1 MWKSVT
7 QSTKV
12 RTQDLAEIIHHRN
25 HLARSLDEAWRECIN
40 NKHRSDIRNITHQ
53 KSIAS
58 LNTDLEKRT
67 KDFEELSECTEQL
80 IEETRSMQSVINQRS
95 RDITHI
101 TSQLNDKTT
110 HAKQM
115 SNYAAELQ
123 GEVASATKT
132 LEAQQ
137 ALLDEMKRSR
147 SEDVLSQERDDAQ
160 RAVIHLTSLISGQV
174 ASIERVMA
182 SLLSQ
187 TRPNS
192 QTDQNRKDSARR
204 SYTRS
209 PSPQISPAPFST
221 PAALKR
227 MPSRRN
233 TGTVDHASSNN
244 NNDKSNKR
252 FSQLISE
259 SDTFDEK
266 IRIVTDTVRKINNQC
281 FQAIEDLASRR
292 ETKGGEESSSSTAE
306 ISDGE
311 LPAFLSRTPELDS
324 RADTRQSGSL
334 ADVQEVEDG
343 RDAVWVQSII
353 EEMDSEV
360 EGEQFVD
367 AAQVVEKKD
376 GPQTLES
383 MGLKNENLVT
393 G

>member
-1 MWKSVT
+1 M
-7 QSTKV
+7 
-12 RTQDLAEIIHHRN
+12 
-25 HLARSLDEAWRECIN
+25 
-40 NKHRSDIRNITHQ
+40 RNIAHQ

-95 RDITHI
+95 RDITRI
-101 TSQLNDKTT
+101 TTQLNDKTT

-115 SNYAAELQ
+115 SNHAAELQ
-123 GEVASATKT
+123 GELASATKT

-147 SEDVLSQERDDAQ
+147 SEDILSQERDDAQ

-182 SLLSQ
+182 SLLSP

-192 QTDQNRKDSARR
+192 QADHHRKDSARR

-209 PSPQISPAPFST
+209 PSPQISPVPFST
-221 PAALKR
+221 PALKR

-233 TGTVDHASSNN
+233 TVTVDLASPNT
-244 NNDKSNKR
+244 DKPNKR
-252 FSQLISE
+252 FSQMISE
-259 SDTFDEK
+259 SDTFDDK
-266 IRIVTDTVRKINNQC
+266 IKIVTDTVRKINNQC

-292 ETKGGEESSSSTAE
+292 ESKVEDSSASDGG
-306 ISDGE
+306 GE

-360 EGEQFVD
+360 EGEHLVD
-367 AAQVVEKKD
+367 AAQVVEMKHGSAMVVEKKR
-376 GPQTLES
+376 GPETLES
-383 MGLKNENLVT
+383 MGLKNENTVT
-393 G
+393 V